1 MAYRTHD
8 YVTKGDAEWLYEGS
22 GDPPDSGG
30 LTYESDHVARRMLEA
45 TIGRAF
51 HKRVLKEFARLSQD
65 YPTLPL
71 ILTES
76 RLSVPCTAPD
86 AFAMAI
92 ETDRG
97 RYVVRLGEWRDEF
110 AVAGEA
116 MELIEAALRGEIRLR
131 IDIDAQA
138 QHCSA
143 ERRLPNGEWI
153 TLPHYED
160 TVDDAP
166 RVGSVRTIYLQNLRG
181 LS

>member
-1 MAYRTHD
+1 MTYRVHD
-8 YVTKGDAEWLYEGS
+8 YVSKGDAEWLDT
-22 GDPPDSGG
+22 GDGEPPETDE
-30 LTYESDHVARRMLEA
+30 LIYAPDHIARRMLEA

-51 HKRVLKEFARLSQD
+51 HKRVLKEFARLSQN

-71 ILTES
+71 ILTEK
-76 RLSVPCTAPD
+76 RLSIPCTAPD

-97 RYVVRLGEWRDEF
+97 RYVVHLGAWRDEF

-116 MELIEAALRGEIRLR
+116 VELLEAALRGEVRLR
-131 IDIDAQA
+131 IDIDALA

-143 ERRLPNGEWI
+143 ERRLANGEWI

-160 TVDDAP
+160 IDDDTP
-166 RVGSVRTIYLQNLRG
+166 RVGPIRTIYLRNFHELR
-181 LS
+181 

>member
-1 MAYRTHD
+1 MTYRTHD
-8 YVTKGDAEWLYEGS
+8 YVAKGDAEWLGT
-22 GDPPDSGG
+22 GDGNPPEYDDCMSA
-30 LTYESDHVARRMLEA
+30 SSHVARRMLEA

-71 ILTES
+71 ILTEK
-76 RLSVPCTAPD
+76 RLCIPCTAPD

-92 ETDRG
+92 ETERG
-97 RYVVRLGEWRDEF
+97 RYVVHLGAWRDEF

-116 MELIEAALRGEIRLR
+116 VELLEAALRGEIRLR
-131 IDIDAQA
+131 IDIDART

-143 ERRLPNGEWI
+143 ERRLTNGEWI
-153 TLPHYED
+153 TLPRYED
-160 TVDDAP
+160 ALDDAP
-166 RVGSVRTIYLQNLRG
+166 MVGAVRTIYLRNLRA